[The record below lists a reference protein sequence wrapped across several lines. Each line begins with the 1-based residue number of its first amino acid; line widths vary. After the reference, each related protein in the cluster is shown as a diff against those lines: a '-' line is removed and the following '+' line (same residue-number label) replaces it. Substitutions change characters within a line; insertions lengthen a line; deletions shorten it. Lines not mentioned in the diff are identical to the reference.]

1 MSFQNKR
8 QNICVK
14 YDKIIIMKK
23 FGPLRQPAMFMFAV
37 GTRLDDGSLKQRRLN
52 IDWCNIFFF
61 LGESQSLFMVFQKRL
76 P

>member
-61 LGESQSLFMVFQKRL
+61 GEPQSLFMVFQKRL